1 MRNVKKFLAL
11 VLAMLMVVSA
21 AATVSAFED
30 VADDH
35 AFAAAIND
43 LTVKEIVNGYDGE
56 TFGPD
61 DAVTRQQMALMMA
74 RAITG
79 NVGDD
84 AVWAQGGL
92 VGFEDVTEYQYAIAT
107 VVKAG
112 IVDGF
117 LDNTFRPEGIAAEQ
131 HQSARRWRSLPK

>member
-35 AFAAAIND
+35 VFAAAIND

-92 VGFEDVTEYQYAIAT
+92 VGFEDVTE
-107 VVKAG
+107 
-112 IVDGF
+112 
-117 LDNTFRPEGIAAEQ
+117 
-131 HQSARRWRSLPK
+131 